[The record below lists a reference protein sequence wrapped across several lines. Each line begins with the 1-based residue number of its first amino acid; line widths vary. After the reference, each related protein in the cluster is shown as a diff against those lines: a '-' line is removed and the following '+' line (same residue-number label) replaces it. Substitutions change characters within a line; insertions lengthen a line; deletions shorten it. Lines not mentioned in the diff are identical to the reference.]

1 MSEKPLR
8 VLDQAGEAQFFET
21 VLRCVA
27 DGVFTVDTNWRI
39 TSFNRAAERITGV
52 PVEKA
57 IGKRCSEVFHSD
69 LCEHACPIRE
79 TLDSGVLVIDRSAR
93 ILNPKGKPI
102 PVSVSSAA
110 LRAEDGTLLGAVE
123 TFRDLSTLE
132 QLRREIRSQWT
143 FEDIIGKSEAFQKL
157 FAILPDIA
165 DSESTV
171 LIEGPSGSGKELL
184 ARAIHNLSPRKKDP
198 YVVVNC
204 GTLPPN
210 LFESEL
216 FGYKKGAFTDA
227 QKDKPGRITMAEG
240 GTLFLDEIGDLPPE
254 TQAKLLRLL
263 QEREYHPL
271 GSVDTYKANVRVVAA
286 TNRDLLTM
294 VREGKFRDDLYF
306 RLAVVRVSIPPLS
319 ERRQDI
325 PFLIDHFI
333 QRFNRRRG
341 KRIQGVTPGVM
352 EVLMRHPLP
361 GNVRELENII
371 EYCFVLC
378 HNGLI
383 DIKHLPDDLKPV
395 GGSPPDITG
404 SGEMPPLEESEGEAI
419 RQALIRN
426 RGSRSG
432 TADELRISRTT
443 LWRKMKRHGLRAED
457 FGPSRRTEPRRPGQ
471 GPWIPFSPVFFSACL
486 LWLLLRPSPRVPSKK
501 AFQKTG
507 PARDFTSHS

>member
-1 MSEKPLR
+1 MSDKPLR
-8 VLDQAGEAQFFET
+8 VLDPAGEAQFFET

-39 TSFNRAAERITGV
+39 SSFNRAAERITGV

-57 IGKRCSEVFHSD
+57 IGRRCSEVFHSD

-79 TLDSGVLVIDRSAR
+79 TLDSGQEVIDRPAK
-93 ILNPKGKPI
+93 ILSRKGKPVPI
-102 PVSVSSAA
+102 SVSSAV

-165 DSESTV
+165 ESESTV

-184 ARAIHNLSPRKKDP
+184 ARAIHNLSPRKKGP

-210 LFESEL
+210 LFESEF
-216 FGYKKGAFTDA
+216 FGYNRGAFTDA
-227 QKDKPGRITMAEG
+227 KQDKPGRITLAEG
-240 GTLFLDEIGDLPPE
+240 GTLFLDEIGDLPGE
-254 TQAKLLRLL
+254 TQVKLLRLL

-271 GSVDTYKANVRVVAA
+271 GSVETLKADVRVVAA
-286 TNRDLLTM
+286 TNRDL
-294 VREGKFRDDLYF
+294 VARVAQGKFRDDLYF
-306 RLAVVRVSIPPLS
+306 RLAVVRLSLPPLS

-333 QRFNRRRG
+333 QRFNARRG
-341 KRIQGVTPGVM
+341 KRIQGVTP
-352 EVLMRHPLP
+352 EVLEILMRHPLP
-361 GNVRELENII
+361 GNVRELENVI

-383 DIKHLPDDLKPV
+383 DVKHLPGDLQPA
-395 GGSPPDITG
+395 
-404 SGEMPPLEESEGEAI
+404 GEPRAASRGVRESLPPLAESEADAI
-419 RQALIRN
+419 RQSLARN
-426 RGSRSG
+426 QGNRAE
-432 TADELRISRTT
+432 TAAELRISRTT
-443 LWRKMKRHGLRAED
+443 LWRKMARYGIELHGFEAS
-457 FGPSRRTEPRRPGQ
+457 SREPAPG
-471 GPWIPFSPVFFSACL
+471 A
-486 LWLLLRPSPRVPSKK
+486 
-501 AFQKTG
+501 
-507 PARDFTSHS
+507 

>member
-8 VLDQAGEAQFFET
+8 VLDPESEAQFFET

-52 PVEKA
+52 SVERA

-69 LCEHACPIRE
+69 LCEHSCPIQE
-79 TLDSGVLVIDRSAR
+79 TLDSGDEVIDRLAR
-93 ILNPKGKPI
+93 IISREGRSIPI
-102 PVSVSSAA
+102 SVSSAV
-110 LRAEDGTLLGAVE
+110 LRSEDGTLLGAVE

-132 QLRREIRSQWT
+132 QLRKEIRSQWT
-143 FEDIIGKSEAFQKL
+143 FEDIIGKSEAFQKI

-184 ARAIHNLSPRKKDP
+184 ARAIHNLSPRKTDP

-204 GTLPPN
+204 GTLPAN

-227 QKDKPGRITMAEG
+227 KKDKPGRITMAEG
-240 GTLFLDEIGDLPPE
+240 GTLVLDEIGDLPPE
-254 TQAKLLRLL
+254 TQVKLLRLL

-271 GSVDTYKANVRVVAA
+271 GAVDTCKANVRVVAS
-286 TNRDLLTM
+286 TNRDLSTM
-294 VREGKFRDDLYF
+294 VSQGKFRDDLYF
-306 RLAVVRVSIPPLS
+306 RLAVVRLSIPPLS

-341 KRIQGVTPGVM
+341 LRVQGVTPAVM
-352 EVLMRHPLP
+352 EVLMRHPLQ
-361 GNVRELENII
+361 GNVRELENIV

-378 HNGLI
+378 HDGPI
-383 DIKHLPDDLKPV
+383 DVKHLPDDLQPE
-395 GGSPPDITG
+395 GGSQTAAQSPAA
-404 SGEMPPLEESEGEAI
+404 MAPLEESEAEAI
-419 RQALIRN
+419 RSALIRN
-426 RGSRSG
+426 GGSRSA
-432 TADELRISRTT
+432 TANDLRISRTT
-443 LWRKMKRHGLRAED
+443 LWRKMKRYGIRSED
-457 FGPSRRTEPRRPGQ
+457 FQTQSEGGR
-471 GPWIPFSPVFFSACL
+471 
-486 LWLLLRPSPRVPSKK
+486 
-501 AFQKTG
+501 
-507 PARDFTSHS
+507 